1 MDSPL
6 DAEQAEL
13 DRLSGIFMT
22 ALTAKEDGKLDAA
35 EELLRD
41 ILRAEPRL
49 AEPHMELARILLD
62 TERLIPAEAEAREA
76 LDQLAATGPWL
87 EEVGG
92 ATVHAIAHALLAEV
106 LRRRADE
113 DDVIFGD
120 PEVFTALL
128 DESRKHFDLARK
140 LDPSDEYA
148 SFHAVFLGPQS
159 KDVN

>member
-1 MDSPL
+1 MANLL

-22 ALTAKEDGKLDAA
+22 ALNAREQGKLDAA

-41 ILRAEPRL
+41 VIRSEPRL

-62 TERLIPAEAEAREA
+62 TDRLTPAEAQSREA
-76 LDQLAATGPWL
+76 LEQLAATGPWID
-87 EEVGG
+87 GIAP
-92 ATVHAIAHALLAEV
+92 ATLHAIAHALLAEI

-113 DDVIFGD
+113 DEVIFGE
-120 PEVFTALL
+120 PEVFAGLIEEART
-128 DESRKHFDLARK
+128 HFELARK

-148 SFHAVFLGPQS
+148 SFHATFLGP
-159 KDVN
+159 KGMGPR